1 MPPVKKTTILFCL
14 KPSALILA
22 IASLTLVVHAQV
34 PGRNINMVSGTQW
47 PGGDPFLQRQNE
59 PSIAVSS
66 RNPQHLL
73 AGANDYRTVDLPYP
87 DVSSDD
93 NTACPPNQK
102 CAEPWL
108 GVFKSGDGGET
119 WQSILLPG
127 YPQDV
132 SPEGR
137 GSPLKRFTTASD
149 PVVRAGTNGLFYFNG
164 IAFNRGTNNGVVFVA
179 RFMDLNN
186 KENGDVT
193 QGRDSLRYVD
203 TIAVA
208 SGTATQFLDKPVV
221 AVDV

>member
-1 MPPVKKTTILFCL
+1 MTIRIC
-14 KPSALILA
+14 AA
-22 IASLTLVVHAQV
+22 LTLACTLFLAATGVAQV
-34 PGRNINMVSGTQW
+34 PGQNVNMVSGREW
-47 PGGDPFLQRQNE
+47 RYGDPFLERQNE

-108 GVFKSGDGGET
+108 GVFKSRDGGET

-149 PVVRAGTNGLFYFNG
+149 PVVR
-164 IAFNRGTNNGVVFVA
+164 
-179 RFMDLNN
+179 
-186 KENGDVT
+186 
-193 QGRDSLRYVD
+193 
-203 TIAVA
+203 
-208 SGTATQFLDKPVV
+208 
-221 AVDV
+221 